1 MALCLNVL
9 SLPDEHIQFLKHEPQ
24 TLQDYLL
31 GQIPT
36 VQTFAAAKPQ
46 PLLVQFVRLLS
57 GAKKPTLP
65 LDWPSTEM
73 EMIGPDVNHR
83 NVDLYHY
90 ILNNTEARVKGAGS
104 LFQTWLD
111 INNHDAIK
119 MDADNESFAFQSLM
133 LPELSALLARL
144 DEQTVRDRFNA
155 WLLEHNPDYL
165 PREDEYLEM
174 TQGWQGFYTKVSEAE
189 RQGFGLLWVTQ

>member
-9 SLPDEHIQFLKHEPQ
+9 SLPDKHIQFLKHEPH

-31 GQIPT
+31 GQVPT
-36 VQTFAAAKPQ
+36 EQTFTAAKPQ
-46 PLLVQFVRLLS
+46 PLLVQFVRFLTW
-57 GAKKPTLP
+57 AKKPSLP
-65 LDWPSTEM
+65 LDWPSTEV

-90 ILNNTEARVKGAGS
+90 ILNNTEERVKGAGS

-119 MDADNESFAFQSLM
+119 MDADNESFAFHSQA
-133 LPELSALLARL
+133 LPELSTLLAKL

-155 WLLEHNPDYL
+155 WLLEHNPDYF
-165 PREDEYLEM
+165 PKEDEYLEM
-174 TQGWQGFYTKVSEAE
+174 FQGWQRFSAKVSEAKSN
-189 RQGFGLLWVTQ
+189 GLGLLWVAR

>member
-65 LDWPSTEM
+65 LDWPSTEV

-174 TQGWQGFYTKVSEAE
+174 TQGWQRFYTKVNEAE
-189 RQGFGLLWVTQ
+189 SSGFGLLWITQ